1 MVWTRCHLKW
11 KEQLLNRCHM
21 MNRKLNPLSWKA
33 CGFLLLLSLIESY
46 SIEINSIDPNI
57 LRQSSLKRL
66 HVRTM
71 ICREKNRNGNT
82 TLHKCQLRCHM
93 QICWTM
99 SDELRAFSLQH
110 PKSLIKPSFLLSF
123 LLFKVYI
130 CGELRANASQ
140 QTKEWTNE
148 RTKSFYF
155 SHFDKLTNST
165 ANRSI
170 CNFIL
175 FAYVKHTLMLKSYSM
190 DKLVT
195 KRTEKKKPSNKW
207 KWKIQKT
214 KLK

>member
-1 MVWTRCHLKW
+1 MPYANM
-11 KEQLLNRCHM
+11 LN
-21 MNRKLNPLSWKA
+21 
-33 CGFLLLLSLIESY
+33 
-46 SIEINSIDPNI
+46 
-57 LRQSSLKRL
+57 
-66 HVRTM
+66 
-71 ICREKNRNGNT
+71 
-82 TLHKCQLRCHM
+82 
-93 QICWTM
+93 
-99 SDELRAFSLQH
+99 DERWASCFFFLQH
-110 PKSLIKPSFLLSF
+110 SKSLIKPSFLLSF

-130 CGELRANASQ
+130 CGELRGNASQ
-140 QTKEWTNE
+140 QTKEWTNERTNE

-170 CNFIL
+170 CSFIL

-195 KRTEKKKPSNKW
+195 KRTQKKKPSNEW